1 MVISGHRTVW
11 TLVNDGSA
19 AKAALQPG
27 TVRRVLSY
35 ARPHWRRILLFVLAT
50 SVGSGIIIANPLLL
64 KTIIDRGIGANNPSL
79 VVGLSLVVAVLALLE
94 TGLSLVSRWLSASI
108 GEGVIYRLRT
118 QAFTHVQRMPLA
130 FFTRTQTGSLISRLN
145 TDVVGAQRA
154 VTSVLQSLVANSVSV
169 VAVLSAML
177 ALSWPITTAALLVI
191 PLFLL
196 PARYLGRRLAQVHR
210 TSMDVNA
217 EMSSMMSER
226 FNVGGAMLVKLYGRP
241 DEESAEFAARAGRVR
256 DIGVTRSVYSG
267 MLFSVLGLITALATA
282 MVYGAGGLLVVHGTF
297 EVGTLVA
304 LATLLTRL
312 YGPVTA
318 LSNVQVDVMTAL
330 VSFERVFE
338 VLDMKPSVAEPENPV
353 DLPAGG
359 LSVEFSNVSFRY
371 PGAEATLESLELVPQ
386 PEHSVSTQVLSDITF
401 TVQPGQ
407 MVALVGPSGA
417 GKTTLTHLVSRLYDP
432 TEGTVRIGGVDLRQ
446 VRTQSLR
453 DAVGVVT
460 QDTQLFHDTIRANLR
475 YARPDATD
483 EELIAA
489 MRAAHLDAL
498 LETLPEGLD
507 TVVGDRGYR
516 LSGGEKQRLAIARL
530 LLKSPSVVVLDEAT
544 AHLDSESE
552 AAVQQALATALHG
565 RTSLVI
571 AHRLATVREADLI
584 LVLEDGRILER
595 GTHEELLARGGLYTA
610 LYRTQFA
617 PQERERRSTAN

>member
-1 MVISGHRTVW
+1 
-11 TLVNDGSA
+11 
-19 AKAALQPG
+19 G

-282 MVYGAGGLLVVHGTF
+282 MVYGAGGLLVVHDTF

-318 LSNVQVDVMTAL
+318 LSSVQVDVMTAL

-407 MVALVGPSGA
+407 MAALVGPSGA

-489 MRAAHLDAL
+489 MRA
-498 LETLPEGLD
+498 
-507 TVVGDRGYR
+507 
-516 LSGGEKQRLAIARL
+516 
-530 LLKSPSVVVLDEAT
+530 
-544 AHLDSESE
+544 
-552 AAVQQALATALHG
+552 
-565 RTSLVI
+565 
-571 AHRLATVREADLI
+571 
-584 LVLEDGRILER
+584 
-595 GTHEELLARGGLYTA
+595 
-610 LYRTQFA
+610 
-617 PQERERRSTAN
+617 

>member
-226 FNVGGAMLVKLYGRP
+226 FNVGGATLLKMYGRH
-241 DEESAEFAARAGRVR
+241 EESAEFAARAGRVR

-282 MVYGAGGLLVVHGTF
+282 MVYGAGGLLVVHDTF

-386 PEHSVSTQVLSDITF
+386 PEHSDSTQVLSDITF

-417 GKTTLTHLVSRLYDP
+417 GKTTITHLVSRLYDP
-432 TEGTVRIGGVDLRQ
+432 TAGTSGSAAWTCAGAHP
-446 VRTQSLR
+446 QSLR
-453 DAVGVVT
+453 DAIGVVT
-460 QDTQLFHDTIRANLR
+460 QDAHLFHDTIRANLL
-475 YARPDATD
+475 YAARATE
-483 EELIAA
+483 EELIEAL
-489 MRAAHLDAL
+489 RA
-498 LETLPEGLD
+498 
-507 TVVGDRGYR
+507 
-516 LSGGEKQRLAIARL
+516 
-530 LLKSPSVVVLDEAT
+530 
-544 AHLDSESE
+544 
-552 AAVQQALATALHG
+552 
-565 RTSLVI
+565 
-571 AHRLATVREADLI
+571 
-584 LVLEDGRILER
+584 
-595 GTHEELLARGGLYTA
+595 
-610 LYRTQFA
+610 
-617 PQERERRSTAN
+617 RRSGT

>member
-1 MVISGHRTVW
+1 
-11 TLVNDGSA
+11 
-19 AKAALQPG
+19 
-27 TVRRVLSY
+27 
-35 ARPHWRRILLFVLAT
+35 
-50 SVGSGIIIANPLLL
+50 
-64 KTIIDRGIGANNPSL
+64 
-79 VVGLSLVVAVLALLE
+79 
-94 TGLSLVSRWLSASI
+94 
-108 GEGVIYRLRT
+108 
-118 QAFTHVQRMPLA
+118 
-130 FFTRTQTGSLISRLN
+130 
-145 TDVVGAQRA
+145 
-154 VTSVLQSLVANSVSV
+154 
-169 VAVLSAML
+169 
-177 ALSWPITTAALLVI
+177 
-191 PLFLL
+191 
-196 PARYLGRRLAQVHR
+196 
-210 TSMDVNA
+210 
-217 EMSSMMSER
+217 
-226 FNVGGAMLVKLYGRP
+226 
-241 DEESAEFAARAGRVR
+241 
-256 DIGVTRSVYSG
+256 
-267 MLFSVLGLITALATA
+267 
-282 MVYGAGGLLVVHGTF
+282 MVYGAGGLLVVHDTF

-498 LETLPEGLD
+498 LETLPEVGHRGRRPRLPSFRRREAAAGHRPAPVEIPVRGGAGRGDSPPGLR
-507 TVVGDRGYR
+507 VRSRGPAGPGDR
-516 LSGGEKQRLAIARL
+516 AAR
-530 LLKSPSVVVLDEAT
+530 
-544 AHLDSESE
+544 
-552 AAVQQALATALHG
+552 
-565 RTSLVI
+565 
-571 AHRLATVREADLI
+571 ADLA
-584 LVLEDGRILER
+584 GHRPPS
-595 GTHEELLARGGLYTA
+595 GHG
-610 LYRTQFA
+610 
-617 PQERERRSTAN
+617 P